1 MKNYEDRVKTLYK
14 ALSKVYD
21 LMDLIVFSN
30 EKANPRKGLSNKLP
44 NEQIRILD
52 VCCGTGNST
61 IAIGKKNPNNTIIG
75 IDLSNDMLQI
85 AKNKTNKNKLNNLSF
100 KEMNATRMDFSNSSF
115 DVVTISLAFHEM
127 PQELIDLILTEV
139 SRVLKPNGKLY
150 IIDWD
155 RPKQPLASVLFS
167 IFPTLFEP
175 KVFKQFIKIDWKQL
189 LGKFGFKYMDMEHY
203 TFTKLIVAAKEENIK
218 I

>member
-1 MKNYEDRVKTLYK
+1 
-14 ALSKVYD
+14 
-21 LMDLIVFSN
+21 MDLIVFSN

-203 TFTKLIVAAKEENIK
+203 TFTKLIVVAKED
-218 I
+218 